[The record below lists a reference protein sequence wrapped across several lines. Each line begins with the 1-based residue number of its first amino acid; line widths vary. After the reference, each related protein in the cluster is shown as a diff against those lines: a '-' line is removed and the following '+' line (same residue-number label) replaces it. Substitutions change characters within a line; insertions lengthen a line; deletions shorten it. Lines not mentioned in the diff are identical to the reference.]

1 VRRSADARR
10 GRLLTVESVAGW
22 VFADLL
28 LVLFL
33 VGLGSTVPVKPPA
46 EPKPPKPVPTA
57 RPVPVGMQTKP
68 VVLNVG
74 FNAAR
79 LLTGQAAST
88 PERKTVCVR
97 VRKAVKRSG
106 IAHSRAALVLIF
118 AQAAEPTRG
127 VAIAEQLGR
136 QLRCANAGV
145 FKGTPTRAFWKG
157 GVEGQAALE
166 VYLFTTKRSNE
177 TKR

>member
-1 VRRSADARR
+1 
-10 GRLLTVESVAGW
+10 VAGW

-33 VGLGSTVPVKPPA
+33 VGLGSAVPVEPPA

-57 RPVPVGMQTKP
+57 PPVPVGMQTKP
-68 VVLNVG
+68 VVLDVG

-79 LLTGQAAST
+79 LLTEQGVSAS
-88 PERKTVCVR
+88 ESRAVCAR

-106 IAHSRAALVLIF
+106 IAHRRAALVLIF
-118 AQAAEPTRG
+118 ARAAEPTRG
-127 VAIAEQLGR
+127 VAIAERLGR
-136 QLRCANAGV
+136 QLRCADAALFN
-145 FKGTPTRAFWKG
+145 GTPTRAFWKG

-166 VYLFTTKRSNE
+166 VYLFTTKRTSE
-177 TKR
+177 TKGD